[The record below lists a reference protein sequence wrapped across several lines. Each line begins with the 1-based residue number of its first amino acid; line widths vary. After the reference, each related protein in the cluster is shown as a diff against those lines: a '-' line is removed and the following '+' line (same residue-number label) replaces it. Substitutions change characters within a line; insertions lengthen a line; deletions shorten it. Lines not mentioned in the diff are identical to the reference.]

1 MPASWLI
8 VPVICSCRT
17 LSETDSSSQ
26 DLAHAYFTAPLS
38 PAPAVSPRSSLPS
51 SHRDANQNRSQYN
64 STRALTVPLKKLPS
78 HCLPKRVTESRRSEA
93 AKQLRANSNARP
105 PRPRSIPIFRMVTV
119 ATATE
124 ALKAIRTCAP
134 DNMLTTSTI
143 YTRKRTLKIPESA
156 SDEWLTKESTTTPL
170 LSASILNNDTV
181 DLRAPA
187 TLIKQRPPSRA
198 AMQKQVA
205 DRENSSRRSTSS
217 SSTKGS
223 IPSTVASK
231 GFSRSMLLKSCSCRL
246 KAMEVC
252 KKCGAFCHD
261 DCISAAQLCSACVNW
276 NHSLILPHLN
286 WNSVALHSF
295 VNVSIQESQT
305 WNVYKSYWNIF
316 TNLLTV
322 GQRSIWNV
330 SLWSFEVKS
339 SSGSDKVNQRME
351 VFPGVVLY

>member
-1 MPASWLI
+1 MTDMQQKMKQEEERLAKLDPWKAKFFE
-8 VPVICSCRT
+8 PVWGKRT
-17 LSETDSSSQ
+17 LSETDSSSH

-51 SHRDANQNRSQYN
+51 SHRDANQNRSPYN

-105 PRPRSIPIFRMVTV
+105 SRPRSIPIFRMVTV

-134 DNMLTTSTI
+134 DNILTASTI

-217 SSTKGS
+217 TSTKGS
-223 IPSTVASK
+223 IPNTVASK

-261 DCISAAQLCSACVNW
+261 DCISAAQLCSACVN
-276 NHSLILPHLN
+276 
-286 WNSVALHSF
+286 
-295 VNVSIQESQT
+295 
-305 WNVYKSYWNIF
+305 
-316 TNLLTV
+316 
-322 GQRSIWNV
+322 
-330 SLWSFEVKS
+330 
-339 SSGSDKVNQRME
+339 
-351 VFPGVVLY
+351 

>member
-1 MPASWLI
+1 
-8 VPVICSCRT
+8 
-17 LSETDSSSQ
+17 
-26 DLAHAYFTAPLS
+26 
-38 PAPAVSPRSSLPS
+38 
-51 SHRDANQNRSQYN
+51 
-64 STRALTVPLKKLPS
+64 
-78 HCLPKRVTESRRSEA
+78 
-93 AKQLRANSNARP
+93 
-105 PRPRSIPIFRMVTV
+105 MVTV

-134 DNMLTTSTI
+134 DNMLTASTI

-217 SSTKGS
+217 TSTKGS

-246 KAMEVC
+246 KAMVVC

-322 GQRSIWNV
+322 GQRSNWNV

-339 SSGSDKVNQRME
+339 SSGSDKVNQRMHGGFSWSCSLLRFYHNLTTNVCFLKHVVVPWSLLFPHPALAKSEIVNRQTIVWGRKQICPLQFCRLKGIISEDGVQEIFSARWPRQLE
-351 VFPGVVLY
+351 VGFSME